1 MGKYRAIPEGYM
13 TVGEAAKKMGT
24 TVRTLQY
31 YDREGLL
38 TPSAESEG
46 GRRLYTDKDL
56 IGLYQIMTLKSL
68 GFSLEDIKERLISL
82 DTPEDVAAVL
92 TDQADVIR
100 RKIEVLSKS
109 LREVEMLKG
118 EVLEMQ
124 SVNFKKYA
132 DIIMNLQM
140 ENESY
145 QMIKNMDDETLEYF
159 RSSMDKERAVTFI
172 DVFNRLCDD
181 IVRLQEEGIRPESEN
196 GQECAGKFWNMIMKF
211 TGGDMGMLYKL
222 MDAGQCRGT
231 DQEGE
236 QRQEKINAFIGPAL
250 DVYLEKKGIRLFE
263 EEENV

>member
-56 IGLYQIMTLKSL
+56 IGLYQIMTWKSL
-68 GFSLEDIKERLISL
+68 GFSLEDIKKRLISL

-92 TDQADVIR
+92 SDQAEDIR

-132 DIIMNLQM
+132 DIIVNLQM

-145 QMIKNMDDETLEYF
+145 RLIKNMDDETLEYF
-159 RSSMDKERAVTFI
+159 RSSMDKESAVTFI
-172 DVFNRLCDD
+172 EEFNRLGDD
-181 IVRLQEEGIRPESEN
+181 IVQMQEGGIRPESEN
-196 GQECAGKFWNMIMKF
+196 GQECAGKFWNMLMKF
-211 TGGDMGMLYKL
+211 TGGDMGMLGRL
-222 MDAGQCRGT
+222 MEAGQCHVT
-231 DQEGE
+231 DQEGG

-250 DVYLEKKGIRLFE
+250 DVYLKKVGIHLLE
-263 EEENV
+263 EGENE